1 MLPEV
6 LTEKVDGRC
15 FSLSDTDERPH
26 PFLDEAVRC
35 MITFLVVLFLILL
48 FGISPLQTHP

>member
-15 FSLSDTDERPH
+15 FSLSDTDERPY